1 MGELIVQTLS
11 FLSLVQLV
19 SVRGDVFGNV
29 LVTGSH
35 GMSEIVGLCRETLV
49 QYITLEWH
57 SEVFLK
63 LTFIMVFH

>member
-29 LVTGSH
+29 LVTGSD
-35 GMSEIVGLCRETLV
+35 GMSEIVGLCSETLV
-49 QYITLEWH
+49 
-57 SEVFLK
+57 
-63 LTFIMVFH
+63 